1 MTVWCGITNCVYNC
15 MEQCTADSISISICN
30 RTCETFQ
37 KLTPTPIKI
46 DDSMQEM
53 CKRHLNKIGA
63 IQ

>member
-1 MTVWCGITNCVYNC
+1 MTVWCGITSCIHNC
-15 MEQCTADSISISICN
+15 MEQCTADSISISVSN

-37 KLTPTPIKI
+37 KLRLDSTKI
-46 DDSMQEM
+46 NDSMQEM